1 MINYSILEVERG
13 EMLNVSDISELLD
26 VSVQQI
32 YNYIKNDKLKATRS
46 HGEYRVSTK
55 DFIHFRDNYF
65 YNRNKSKKNTI
76 PTHMDFFTL
85 EKFVKDIKNE
95 NLPFEAF
102 LVKYQEIDRLISP
115 LKNFIK
121 YKRNNMII
129 VEFDNGLNQDKL
141 AEKYNLSLRTIE
153 EITRKR
159 KK

>member
-1 MINYSILEVERG
+1 
-13 EMLNVSDISELLD
+13 MLNVSDVSDLLD

-32 YNYIKNDKLKATRS
+32 YNYIKNDKLKATIS
-46 HGEYRVSTK
+46 HGEYRISTK
-55 DFIHFRDNYF
+55 VFLNFRDNYF
-65 YNRNKSKKNTI
+65 YNRSKSKKNAI
-76 PTHMDFFTL
+76 PTNMDFFTL
-85 EKFVKDIKNE
+85 EQFVKDIKSE
-95 NLPFEAF
+95 KIPFEAF
-102 LVKYQEIDRLISP
+102 LVKYQEIDHLISP

-129 VEFDNGLNQDKL
+129 IEFKNGLNQDKL